1 MNARSQLIFK
11 RALEAFQK
19 VGSIGLTKIDA
30 LDMAALAAGYLP
42 EAERDALWER
52 LTSERYII
60 GHWEPLLRVE
70 RWALTERGATA
81 LAGL

>member
-1 MNARSQLIFK
+1 MDTRSQLIFK
-11 RALEAFQK
+11 RALEAFRQ
-19 VGSIGLTKIDA
+19 VGSIGLTRADA

-42 EAERDALWER
+42 ESEREALWER
-52 LTSERYII
+52 LTGERLII

-70 RWALTERGATA
+70 RFALTERGATA